1 MVKDPSGFFMRL
13 PMLSA
18 KELRKRGGYVNP
30 MTKREK
36 VEMALERL
44 AEKEEKL
51 QLAK

>member
-1 MVKDPSGFFMRL
+1 MVKDPNGFFMKMQ
-13 PMLSA
+13 PLSA
-18 KELRKRGGYVNP
+18 KELRKRSGYINP

-44 AEKEEKL
+44 NEKEDKI